1 MLQYLV
7 LVLIIQSD
15 IIYDIEEVTENG
27 EFIGL

>member
-7 LVLIIQSD
+7 LVLIIQSG

>member
-15 IIYDIEEVTENG
+15 IIYDTEEVTENG